1 MDITQLSPQQLEDV
15 RKNLTAEVQ
24 FLTQSYGNLK
34 VARGRYAH
42 SLEALDEFKE
52 DNQDQ
57 EIMVPLTTSMYI
69 PGTLANVEKVMVD
82 IGTGFFLE
90 KPIPEAKAFVETK
103 LSLLEKNL
111 ASAEQ
116 TIRSKS
122 KDLELIN
129 GYIQAKIN
137 AMNAEQRAQLEKKS
151 STM

>member
-1 MDITQLSPQQLEDV
+1 MITTIV
-15 RKNLTAEVQ
+15 KN
-24 FLTQSYGNLK
+24 
-34 VARGRYAH
+34 RY
-42 SLEALDEFKE
+42 
-52 DNQDQ
+52 
-57 EIMVPLTTSMYI
+57 TTYK
-69 PGTLANVEKVMVD
+69 NN
-82 IGTGFFLE
+82 
-90 KPIPEAKAFVETK
+90 KPPTSWQAFVETK